1 MEPYTAQDSSSRKF
15 DDHSMNQHPGLPRR
29 DTGVGDNEDS
39 SFYIS
44 KNLTSQSRILSDNR
58 R

>member
-39 SFYIS
+39 SFLYFKEFNIA
-44 KNLTSQSRILSDNR
+44 KPHFKR
-58 R
+58 